1 MTTLY
6 EVLNELTGDD
16 ITKKFSPEEVQNI
29 SKEIA
34 KRVKKKIGPSKYKK
48 LESYVIKN
56 KDNED
61 LKGLTTSLLGKLAW
75 SSLSLAAGDI
85 SQSKQEVILGY
96 KLSYGLHEKLSAS
109 KYDAEQALL
118 DLYC

>member
-1 MTTLY
+1 MATLC

-29 SKEIA
+29 SKEMA
-34 KRVKKKIGPSKYKK
+34 KRVKKKIGTSKYKK
-48 LESYVIKN
+48 LENYVIKN

-61 LKGLTTSLLGKLAW
+61 LKGLTNTLLSKLVWGHLFLVAE
-75 SSLSLAAGDI
+75 DI

-96 KLSYGLHEKLSAS
+96 KLAYGLHEKLSVS